1 MDLRPGTSLSDEA
14 VKSYKFSTRHGQH
27 LLAVVTA
34 GSVCDKPSSST
45 CHLTY
50 ILNEDSVDLA
60 Q

>member
-1 MDLRPGTSLSDEA
+1 
-14 VKSYKFSTRHGQH
+14 
-27 LLAVVTA
+27 VVTA
-34 GSVCDKPSSST
+34 GPVCDKPASAT